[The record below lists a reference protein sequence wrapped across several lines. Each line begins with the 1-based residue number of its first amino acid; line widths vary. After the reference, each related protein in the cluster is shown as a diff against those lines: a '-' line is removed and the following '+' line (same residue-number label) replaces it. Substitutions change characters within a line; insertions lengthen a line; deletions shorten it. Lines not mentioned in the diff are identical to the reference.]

1 MPVMPVMTNIN
12 GPMGKQATLMG
23 HSAALVLLGPWGIL
37 ELGMAG
43 TLTLAFWFA
52 WSLYAALLVWMS
64 SGSTVGAWL
73 VLAPPSLLAAFSGP
87 NVVPQV
93 LAVFAGASVSP
104 HALLGALL
112 VTFPCGTA
120 VAIHLWYAAAACKR

>member
-1 MPVMPVMTNIN
+1 
-12 GPMGKQATLMG
+12 MG
-23 HSAALVLLGPWGIL
+23 HSTALVLLGLWGIL

-52 WSLYAALLVWMS
+52 WFLYAALLVWMS
-64 SGSTVGAWL
+64 TGSTAGAWL
-73 VLAPPSLLAAFSGP
+73 VLAPPSLLAAFSGA
-87 NVVPQV
+87 NVVPQE
-93 LAVFAGASVSP
+93 LAVLAGASVSP
-104 HALLGALL
+104 HALPGAVL